1 MNSEFEYESQKSP
14 EAIER
19 DIDAQ
24 RASIGNIVDALESK
38 FTPGQA
44 FDQALSFMQNN
55 GTTFLTNL
63 GTSVRNNP
71 VPAVLTSVGLLWL
84 MMSQNRPPTP
94 RPVYPAS
101 TDQNKVGEWADGLA
115 DGIDSA
121 RDHLH
126 QTADTLKEGYQ
137 SVKGKAAHLGD
148 NLGAATDSVSHAVHD
163 ASDRLVRSTQVMG
176 NQLSH
181 LLKEQPLM
189 VAAAGIALGA
199 MLGAALPSTATE
211 QRYMG
216 KSSAGLADKVKQ
228 QAREGFEA
236 VRDTVTKTT
245 DQADAGMKPERDYRE
260 TPDAPADLSRGMGT
274 S

>member
-1 MNSEFEYESQKSP
+1 MNSEFETESQKSP

-19 DIDAQ
+19 EIDAQ

-38 FTPGQA
+38 FTPGQV
-44 FDQALSFMQNN
+44 FDQALSFMQSN
-55 GTTFLTNL
+55 GSTFLTNL

-94 RPVYPAS
+94 RPGYQVAP
-101 TDQNKVGEWADGLA
+101 DQNRVGEWADGLA

-137 SVKGKAAHLGD
+137 TVKGKATNLGD
-148 NLGAATDSVSHAVHD
+148 NLGAATENISHAVHH
-163 ASDRLVRSTQVMG
+163 ASDRLVRSTQVMS
-176 NQLSH
+176 NQFSH

-211 QRYMG
+211 QRYLG
-216 KSSAGLADKVKQ
+216 KTSAGLADKVKQ

-245 DQADAGMKPERDYRE
+245 DHSDVDVKPQGE
-260 TPDAPADLSRGMGT
+260 TRTASDTSADLSRGLGT

>member
-1 MNSEFEYESQKSP
+1 MNSEFETESQKSP

-19 DIDAQ
+19 EINAQ

-38 FTPGQA
+38 FTPGQV
-44 FDQALSFMQNN
+44 FDQALSFMQSN

-84 MMSQNRPPTP
+84 MMSQNRPPTA
-94 RPVYPAS
+94 RPSYRVGP
-101 TDQNKVGEWADGLA
+101 DQDKAGEWADGLA
-115 DGIDSA
+115 DGLDSA

-137 SVKGKAAHLGD
+137 TVKDKAAHLGD
-148 NLGAATDSVSHAVHD
+148 SLGDATENISHAVHD
-163 ASDRLVRSTQVMG
+163 AGDRLVRSSQVIS
-176 NQLSH
+176 NQLSQ

-211 QRYMG
+211 QRYLG
-216 KSSAGLADKVKQ
+216 KTSAGLADKVKQ

-245 DQADAGMKPERDYRE
+245 EHSEVDAKPEGDHRA
-260 TPDAPADLSRGMGT
+260 PSDAPADLSRGLGT
-274 S
+274 P